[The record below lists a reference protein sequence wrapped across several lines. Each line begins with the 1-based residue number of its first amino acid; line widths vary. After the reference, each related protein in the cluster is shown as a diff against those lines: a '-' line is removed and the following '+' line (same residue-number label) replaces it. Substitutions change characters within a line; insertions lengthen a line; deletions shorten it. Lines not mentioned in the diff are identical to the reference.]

1 MWRFRPTSWNEPQS
15 FAVGSGAARSPMIL
29 LIRRTE
35 NIQSWGFLIVGMRN
49 NKKRIAVC
57 WGRLSAFIIHSSIL
71 INWVLDVRGIEPRYT
86 IALSLTQIKGM
97 IEIMHEIVMITYIIF
112 VICVKRVET
121 IAICK
126 SHKQIINYIFDNQ
139 IEKTNSMFI
148 I

>member
-1 MWRFRPTSWNEPQS
+1 MIQDIISKVISVNLFR
-15 FAVGSGAARSPMIL
+15 
-29 LIRRTE
+29 
-35 NIQSWGFLIVGMRN
+35 
-49 NKKRIAVC
+49 
-57 WGRLSAFIIHSSIL
+57 
-71 INWVLDVRGIEPRYT
+71 VL
-86 IALSLTQIKGM
+86 
-97 IEIMHEIVMITYIIF
+97 HEIVMITYIIF